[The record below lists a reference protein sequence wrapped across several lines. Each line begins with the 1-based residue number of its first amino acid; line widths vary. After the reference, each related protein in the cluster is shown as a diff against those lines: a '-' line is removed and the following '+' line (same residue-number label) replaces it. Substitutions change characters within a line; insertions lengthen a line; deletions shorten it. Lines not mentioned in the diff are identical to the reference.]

1 MWVSL
6 AHPMMDCASISLI
19 VNLVVQVGHVKCTL
33 VIDNIIGTLILKLV
47 SILFF
52 ELNLGIICAHLLF

>member
-6 AHPMMDCASISLI
+6 AHSMMDCASVSLI
-19 VNLVVQVGHVKCTL
+19 VNLVVQVGHIKSAL
-33 VIDNIIGTLILKLV
+33 VIDNIIDTLILKLV

-52 ELNLGIICAHLLF
+52 E